1 MTTTLGLLLAGV
13 LLALIMASPFAGL
26 WLTFASVPI
35 LQSMPAA
42 PFASSLTAVLGALTL
57 VSWLVRVA
65 ANREMLSLSGDRTY
79 GWILAFG
86 TAAMVSLAIAAGGEI
101 SQGIYTYV
109 QLAILVWLAE
119 QLATTERRIEVM
131 MIVWILALV
140 AVQVIGLAGFDFST
154 LGRENRLA
162 GISKNPNELAFY
174 SVMGICFALYFLLTS
189 RGMLVRALLVMALA
203 IGTLSVL
210 LSASRGGF
218 LVLAT
223 VVFFAL
229 FSLRLEFIRGLRI
242 SGMLFLLVAALLLTS
257 SLNLSF
263 VPGLARDIPGA
274 VTKFAAGHGSDPR
287 ARIFRW
293 GLRSWAVHPI
303 FGVGYGVGVEVGA
316 YSSTPSGGNAS
327 HSSYL
332 TALVETGAVG
342 FILFCGLL
350 IATWRNLSSR
360 PPTGQPSAR
369 GRVDLRWAWR
379 VAFVAWLM
387 MSFSGN
393 LIASKIL
400 WIIIG
405 VSISIRRQPDILEH
419 DASGQE

>member
-1 MTTTLGLLLAGV
+1 MTTPIVLLSAGV
-13 LLALIMASPFAGL
+13 LLALIVANPFAGL
-26 WLTFASVPI
+26 CLTFASVPI

-42 PFASSLTAVLGALTL
+42 PFASSLTAVLGALTF

-65 ANREMLSLSGDRTY
+65 ANREMLSLSGDRIY
-79 GWILAFG
+79 GWIFAFG
-86 TAAMVSLAIAAGGEI
+86 TAAMVSLAFAARGEI

-109 QLAILVWLAE
+109 QLAILVWLTE

-131 MIVWILALV
+131 MIVCILALV
-140 AVQVIGLAGFDFST
+140 AAQLIGLAGFDFST
-154 LGRENRLA
+154 LGRENRL
-162 GISKNPNELAFY
+162 GGLSQNPNELAFY
-174 SVMGICFALYFLLTS
+174 SIMGICFALYFLLKS
-189 RGMLVRALLVMALA
+189 RRTLIRALLVAALA
-203 IGTLSVL
+203 LSTLSVL

-229 FSLRLEFIRGLRI
+229 FSLRLQFVRGLRI
-242 SGMLFLLVAALLLTS
+242 SGILFLLVAAFLLTS

-274 VTKFAAGHGSDPR
+274 VSKFIAGSNSEAR
-287 ARIFRW
+287 ARVMRW
-293 GLRSWAVHPI
+293 GLRSWAGRPV
-303 FGVGYGVGVEVGA
+303 FGVGFGVAAEAGA
-316 YSSTPSGGNAS
+316 YSGSSSGQNAS

-342 FILFCGLL
+342 FVLFCGLL
-350 IATWRNLSSR
+350 FATWMNLSRR

-379 VAFVAWLM
+379 VAFLAWLM
-387 MSFSGN
+387 MSLTGS
-393 LIASKIL
+393 LLLSKVL

-405 VSISIRRQPDILEH
+405 VSISLRRQPGILADPVPE
-419 DASGQE
+419 EE